1 VRPVASD
8 DAAYFVVDG
17 TDDLEALL
25 DLPADQF
32 KFFRTEGT
40 AVQEFHW
47 HESPTRKLGHPF
59 RNPNERVN
67 VQFSLSNASRSRL
80 TTDPHDRFVSPGG

>member
-1 VRPVASD
+1 MRPVASD

-32 KFFRTEGT
+32 KFLRAEGA
-40 AVQEFHW
+40 AVAEFHW
-47 HESPTRKLGHPF
+47 HVSPTANQAPRSLLWLDATTGGGH
-59 RNPNERVN
+59 
-67 VQFSLSNASRSRL
+67 L
-80 TTDPHDRFVSPGG
+80 